1 MHSSTNTDF
10 PKIERLY
17 NSLKIYITQKC
28 KSIVLLADITMHT
41 KQRKEQ
47 YVVVSSIRSEL
58 PLCPQKGYFLFI
70 LFKLFPKLSNIWWGK
85 KTKHFTQVSIVMS
98 GPEKN
103 YKLNTYVL
111 SVYFCAA
118 RSRSSRAPSSSS
130 SSSLSVKSSGW
141 LPRCGGGPWHPLV
154 LLWPLSSPLHPPF
167 ACLPPPSASPPP
179 VAQTLQSWRAV
190 SL

>member
-1 MHSSTNTDF
+1 
-10 PKIERLY
+10 
-17 NSLKIYITQKC
+17 
-28 KSIVLLADITMHT
+28 MHT
-41 KQRKEQ
+41 KQRKEK

-179 VAQTLQSWRAV
+179 VAQTSRKADVPCRSKRRVRALPGKVSPFLFACRGQPWRSRRAPAV
-190 SL
+190 FPFE